1 MLAVLCIASTGLAMR
16 LRFSVPRATSA
27 VRQIHH
33 AQHAQSAE
41 LLILQAELEA
51 ANPRLADLPA
61 MELYLTVDED
71 GIVRTRRSSGGALDG
86 TVHGPFS
93 ADSARLAAKC
103 LRRLRSAEA
112 TRAMLP
118 VALNERAGAVDAPVR
133 LGLSGAAVRAML
145 AGALAAR
152 RRVEALEAVQA
163 WLGLDGPPRL
173 LEAFDVSHFGGEY
186 TVVSSAVLV
195 DGEPAPARHQRWPI
209 QRAPAADDCAAL
221 VEGLRRRFA
230 PAPQV
235 GCGKV
240 GGTGGGELE
249 DDDGAAS
256 TAWSRSPTSRPLP
269 HLILIDGG
277 KGQLHA
283 ARSALATT
291 EARHVPLIA
300 LAKGNETVYG
310 FHTIGAAARNEGG
323 GGDGVES
330 ASLLWLTPENADYE
344 ASVKHAIDHEASAD
358 ATSAVGSAVGSG
370 VGSGMPWRSPAGG
383 AESKPLLLLR
393 RARDE
398 AHATALEGHR
408 ALREAAALESALTAL
423 GGTSG
428 IGATRRAA
436 LFDHFGTYAALCEAD
451 VEALR
456 RVPGIGRRLATSI
469 VAGLQR
475 AKASQGALGTTPS
488 TGRIPLSRPLPP
500 VLRLQTDPRPPPPP
514 PPHSPPPPLLVT
526 QVLRL
531 PTDPRWTTASTTAAA
546 IAASAKRQRRLMA
559 HRLGIRGHQ
568 LDTEEAADEAALR
581 ATLSAALRFLHEI
594 QLTRRPREPA
604 PTTAPSSLDD
614 MVGGLTDAPLLS
626 PLLPPTPAPL
636 LTPSPTASLKSSV
649 PSLSAETLAAF
660 EEVDAGVV
668 EAAREAKREAVESF
682 VGRDDLRAHRPFD
695 LRSIW
700 PPTAEQRGVVER
712 LATSLAA
719 PKVGPRRLVLKGA
732 TGTGKTFAMA
742 QLIATTGRPTLVL
755 APNKVLITAPCT

>member
-16 LRFSVPRATSA
+16 LRVTAPRATSA

-51 ANPRLADLPA
+51 ANPRLADLP
-61 MELYLTVDED
+61 ELYLTVDED
-71 GIVRTRRSSGGALDG
+71 GIVRTRRSSGGDLDG

-112 TRAMLP
+112 TRALLP
-118 VALNERAGAVDAPVR
+118 TALNNERAGAVDAPVR

-235 GCGKV
+235 GFGKV
-240 GGTGGGELE
+240 GDTGTGDGELV

-256 TAWSRSPTSRPLP
+256 TAWSRSPTPRPLP

-310 FHTIGAAARNEGG
+310 FQTMGAAAGDESDGV
-323 GGDGVES
+323 DGVES
-330 ASLLWLTPENADYE
+330 ASLLWLTPKGVDQ
-344 ASVKHAIDHEASAD
+344 EASAD
-358 ATSAVGSAVGSG
+358 AAFAVGAGSG
-370 VGSGMPWRSPAGG
+370 GARGMPWRSPAGG

-398 AHATALEGHR
+398 AHTTALEGHR

-428 IGATRRAA
+428 LGATRRAN
-436 LFDHFGTYAALCEAD
+436 LLNHFGTYAALCEAD

-475 AKASQGALGTTPS
+475 SNASQGALGTTPS

-500 VLRLQTDPRPPPPP
+500 VRSARRPQP
-514 PPHSPPPPLLVT
+514 
-526 QVLRL
+526 
-531 PTDPRWTTASTTAAA
+531 
-546 IAASAKRQRRLMA
+546 
-559 HRLGIRGHQ
+559 
-568 LDTEEAADEAALR
+568 AAD
-581 ATLSAALRFLHEI
+581 
-594 QLTRRPREPA
+594 RPTP
-604 PTTAPSSLDD
+604 P
-614 MVGGLTDAPLLS
+614 S
-626 PLLPPTPAPL
+626 PLLLLPHPPPAAGH
-636 LTPSPTASLKSSV
+636 TG
-649 PSLSAETLAAF
+649 SAAA
-660 EEVDAGVV
+660 D
-668 EAAREAKREAVESF
+668 
-682 VGRDDLRAHRPFD
+682 
-695 LRSIW
+695 
-700 PPTAEQRGVVER
+700 
-712 LATSLAA
+712 
-719 PKVGPRRLVLKGA
+719 
-732 TGTGKTFAMA
+732 
-742 QLIATTGRPTLVL
+742 RPTLDDCL
-755 APNKVLITAPCT
+755 DDRGRHCGECQAAAPVEDASARDPWAPVGRRGGSR

>member
-16 LRFSVPRATSA
+16 LRVTAPRATSA

-51 ANPRLADLPA
+51 ANPRLADLP
-61 MELYLTVDED
+61 ELYLTVDED
-71 GIVRTRRSSGGALDG
+71 GIVRTRRSSGGDLDG

-112 TRAMLP
+112 TRAVLP
-118 VALNERAGAVDAPVR
+118 TALNNERAGAVDAPVR

-235 GCGKV
+235 GFGKV
-240 GGTGGGELE
+240 GDTGTGDGELV

-256 TAWSRSPTSRPLP
+256 TAWSRSPTPRPLP

-310 FHTIGAAARNEGG
+310 FQTMGAAAGDESDGV
-323 GGDGVES
+323 DGVET
-330 ASLLWLTPENADYE
+330 ASLLWLTPKGVDQ
-344 ASVKHAIDHEASAD
+344 EASAD
-358 ATSAVGSAVGSG
+358 AAFAVGAGSG
-370 VGSGMPWRSPAGG
+370 GARGMPWRSPAGG

-398 AHATALEGHR
+398 AHTTALEGHR

-428 IGATRRAA
+428 LGATRRAN
-436 LFDHFGTYAALCEAD
+436 LLNHFGTYAALCEAD

-475 AKASQGALGTTPS
+475 SNASQGALGTTPS

-500 VLRLQTDPRPPPPP
+500 VRSARRPQP
-514 PPHSPPPPLLVT
+514 
-526 QVLRL
+526 
-531 PTDPRWTTASTTAAA
+531 
-546 IAASAKRQRRLMA
+546 
-559 HRLGIRGHQ
+559 
-568 LDTEEAADEAALR
+568 AAD
-581 ATLSAALRFLHEI
+581 
-594 QLTRRPREPA
+594 RPTP
-604 PTTAPSSLDD
+604 P
-614 MVGGLTDAPLLS
+614 S
-626 PLLPPTPAPL
+626 PLLLLPHPPPAAGH
-636 LTPSPTASLKSSV
+636 TG
-649 PSLSAETLAAF
+649 SAAA
-660 EEVDAGVV
+660 D
-668 EAAREAKREAVESF
+668 
-682 VGRDDLRAHRPFD
+682 
-695 LRSIW
+695 
-700 PPTAEQRGVVER
+700 
-712 LATSLAA
+712 
-719 PKVGPRRLVLKGA
+719 
-732 TGTGKTFAMA
+732 
-742 QLIATTGRPTLVL
+742 RPTLDDCL
-755 APNKVLITAPCT
+755 DDRGRHCGECQAAAPVEDASARDPWAPVGRRGGSR

>member
-1 MLAVLCIASTGLAMR
+1 MLAVLCIASTGLAMMR

-51 ANPRLADLPA
+51 ANPRLADLP
-61 MELYLTVDED
+61 ELYLTVDED
-71 GIVRTRRSSGGALDG
+71 GIVRSRRSSGGDLDG

-93 ADSARLAAKC
+93 ADSARLAAIC
-103 LRRLRSAEA
+103 LRRLRSSEA
-112 TRAMLP
+112 TRALLP
-118 VALNERAGAVDAPVR
+118 TALNNERAGAVDAPVR

-235 GCGKV
+235 GFGKV
-240 GGTGGGELE
+240 GDTGTGDGELV

-291 EARHVPLIA
+291 EARHIPLIALAKGNETVYGFRHVPLIA

-310 FHTIGAAARNEGG
+310 FQTMGAAAGDESDGV
-323 GGDGVES
+323 DGVES
-330 ASLLWLTPENADYE
+330 ASLLWLTPKGVDQ
-344 ASVKHAIDHEASAD
+344 EASAD
-358 ATSAVGSAVGSG
+358 AAFAVGAGSG
-370 VGSGMPWRSPAGG
+370 GARGMPWRSPAGG

-398 AHATALEGHR
+398 AHTTALEGHR

-428 IGATRRAA
+428 LGATRRAN
-436 LFDHFGTYAALCEAD
+436 LLNHFGTYAALCEAD

-475 AKASQGALGTTPS
+475 SNASQGALGTTPS

-500 VLRLQTDPRPPPPP
+500 VRSARRPQP
-514 PPHSPPPPLLVT
+514 
-526 QVLRL
+526 
-531 PTDPRWTTASTTAAA
+531 
-546 IAASAKRQRRLMA
+546 
-559 HRLGIRGHQ
+559 
-568 LDTEEAADEAALR
+568 AAD
-581 ATLSAALRFLHEI
+581 
-594 QLTRRPREPA
+594 RPTP
-604 PTTAPSSLDD
+604 P
-614 MVGGLTDAPLLS
+614 S
-626 PLLPPTPAPL
+626 PLLLLPHPPPAAGH
-636 LTPSPTASLKSSV
+636 TG
-649 PSLSAETLAAF
+649 SAAA
-660 EEVDAGVV
+660 D
-668 EAAREAKREAVESF
+668 
-682 VGRDDLRAHRPFD
+682 
-695 LRSIW
+695 
-700 PPTAEQRGVVER
+700 
-712 LATSLAA
+712 
-719 PKVGPRRLVLKGA
+719 
-732 TGTGKTFAMA
+732 
-742 QLIATTGRPTLVL
+742 RPTLDDCL
-755 APNKVLITAPCT
+755 DDRGRHCGECQAAAPVEDASARDPWAPVGRRGGSR

>member
-51 ANPRLADLPA
+51 ANPRLADLP
-61 MELYLTVDED
+61 ELYLTVDED
-71 GIVRTRRSSGGALDG
+71 GIVRTRRSSGGDLDG

-112 TRAMLP
+112 TRAVLP
-118 VALNERAGAVDAPVR
+118 TALNNERAGAVDAPVR
-133 LGLSGAAVRAML
+133 LGLGGAAVRAML

-235 GCGKV
+235 GFGKV
-240 GGTGGGELE
+240 GDTGTGDGELV

-310 FHTIGAAARNEGG
+310 FQTIGAAAGDESDGV
-323 GGDGVES
+323 DGVES
-330 ASLLWLTPENADYE
+330 ASLLWLTPKGVDQ
-344 ASVKHAIDHEASAD
+344 EASAD
-358 ATSAVGSAVGSG
+358 AAFAVGAGSG
-370 VGSGMPWRSPAGG
+370 GARGMPWRSPAGG

-398 AHATALEGHR
+398 AHTTALEGHR

-428 IGATRRAA
+428 LGATRRAN
-436 LFDHFGTYAALCEAD
+436 LLNHFGTYAALCEAD

-475 AKASQGALGTTPS
+475 ANASQGALGTPS

-500 VLRLQTDPRPPPPP
+500 VRSARRPQP
-514 PPHSPPPPLLVT
+514 
-526 QVLRL
+526 
-531 PTDPRWTTASTTAAA
+531 
-546 IAASAKRQRRLMA
+546 
-559 HRLGIRGHQ
+559 
-568 LDTEEAADEAALR
+568 AAD
-581 ATLSAALRFLHEI
+581 
-594 QLTRRPREPA
+594 RPTP
-604 PTTAPSSLDD
+604 P
-614 MVGGLTDAPLLS
+614 S
-626 PLLPPTPAPL
+626 PLLLLPHPPPAAGH
-636 LTPSPTASLKSSV
+636 TG
-649 PSLSAETLAAF
+649 SAAA
-660 EEVDAGVV
+660 D
-668 EAAREAKREAVESF
+668 
-682 VGRDDLRAHRPFD
+682 
-695 LRSIW
+695 
-700 PPTAEQRGVVER
+700 
-712 LATSLAA
+712 
-719 PKVGPRRLVLKGA
+719 
-732 TGTGKTFAMA
+732 
-742 QLIATTGRPTLVL
+742 RPTLDDCL
-755 APNKVLITAPCT
+755 DDRGRHCGECQAAAPVEDASARDPWAPVGRRGGSR

>member
-1 MLAVLCIASTGLAMR
+1 MLAVLCIASTGLAMMR

-51 ANPRLADLPA
+51 ANPRLADLP
-61 MELYLTVDED
+61 ELYLTVDED
-71 GIVRTRRSSGGALDG
+71 GIVRSRRSSGGDLDG

-112 TRAMLP
+112 TRAVLP
-118 VALNERAGAVDAPVR
+118 TALNNERAGAVDAPVR

-235 GCGKV
+235 GFGKV
-240 GGTGGGELE
+240 GDTGTGDGELV

-277 KGQLHA
+277 TGQLHA

-310 FHTIGAAARNEGG
+310 FQTMGAAAGDESDGV
-323 GGDGVES
+323 DGVES
-330 ASLLWLTPENADYE
+330 ASLLWLTPKGVDQ
-344 ASVKHAIDHEASAD
+344 EASAD
-358 ATSAVGSAVGSG
+358 AAFAVGAGSG
-370 VGSGMPWRSPAGG
+370 GARGMPWRSPAGG

-398 AHATALEGHR
+398 AHTTALEGHR

-428 IGATRRAA
+428 LGATRRAN
-436 LFDHFGTYAALCEAD
+436 LLNHFGTYAALCEAD

-475 AKASQGALGTTPS
+475 SNASQGALGTTPS

-500 VLRLQTDPRPPPPP
+500 VRSARRPQP
-514 PPHSPPPPLLVT
+514 
-526 QVLRL
+526 
-531 PTDPRWTTASTTAAA
+531 
-546 IAASAKRQRRLMA
+546 
-559 HRLGIRGHQ
+559 
-568 LDTEEAADEAALR
+568 AAD
-581 ATLSAALRFLHEI
+581 
-594 QLTRRPREPA
+594 RPTP
-604 PTTAPSSLDD
+604 P
-614 MVGGLTDAPLLS
+614 S
-626 PLLPPTPAPL
+626 PLLLLPHPPPAAGH
-636 LTPSPTASLKSSV
+636 TG
-649 PSLSAETLAAF
+649 SAAA
-660 EEVDAGVV
+660 D
-668 EAAREAKREAVESF
+668 
-682 VGRDDLRAHRPFD
+682 
-695 LRSIW
+695 
-700 PPTAEQRGVVER
+700 
-712 LATSLAA
+712 
-719 PKVGPRRLVLKGA
+719 
-732 TGTGKTFAMA
+732 
-742 QLIATTGRPTLVL
+742 RPTLDDCL
-755 APNKVLITAPCT
+755 DDRGRHCGECQAAAPVEDASARDPWAPVGRRGGSR

>member
-1 MLAVLCIASTGLAMR
+1 MLAVLCIASTGLAMMR

-51 ANPRLADLPA
+51 ANPRLADLP
-61 MELYLTVDED
+61 ELYLTVDED
-71 GIVRTRRSSGGALDG
+71 GIVRSRRSSGGDLDG

-112 TRAMLP
+112 TRALLP
-118 VALNERAGAVDAPVR
+118 TALNNERAGAVDAPVR

-235 GCGKV
+235 GFGKV
-240 GGTGGGELE
+240 GDTGTGDGELV

-256 TAWSRSPTSRPLP
+256 TAWSRSPTPRPLP

-310 FHTIGAAARNEGG
+310 FQTMGAAAGDESDGV
-323 GGDGVES
+323 DGVES
-330 ASLLWLTPENADYE
+330 ASLLWLTPKGVDQ
-344 ASVKHAIDHEASAD
+344 EASAD
-358 ATSAVGSAVGSG
+358 AAFAVGAGSG
-370 VGSGMPWRSPAGG
+370 GARGMPWRSPAGG

-398 AHATALEGHR
+398 AHTTALEGHR

-428 IGATRRAA
+428 LGATRRAN
-436 LFDHFGTYAALCEAD
+436 LLNHFGTYAALCEAD

-475 AKASQGALGTTPS
+475 ANASQGALGTTSS

-500 VLRLQTDPRPPPPP
+500 VR
-514 PPHSPPPPLLVT
+514 
-526 QVLRL
+526 
-531 PTDPRWTTASTTAAA
+531 
-546 IAASAKRQRRLMA
+546 SA
-559 HRLGIRGHQ
+559 
-568 LDTEEAADEAALR
+568 
-581 ATLSAALRFLHEI
+581 
-594 QLTRRPREPA
+594 RRPQPA
-604 PTTAPSSLDD
+604 VDRPTP
-614 MVGGLTDAPLLS
+614 PS
-626 PLLPPTPAPL
+626 PLLLLPHPPPAAGH
-636 LTPSPTASLKSSV
+636 TG
-649 PSLSAETLAAF
+649 SAAA
-660 EEVDAGVV
+660 D
-668 EAAREAKREAVESF
+668 
-682 VGRDDLRAHRPFD
+682 
-695 LRSIW
+695 
-700 PPTAEQRGVVER
+700 
-712 LATSLAA
+712 
-719 PKVGPRRLVLKGA
+719 
-732 TGTGKTFAMA
+732 
-742 QLIATTGRPTLVL
+742 RPTLDDCL
-755 APNKVLITAPCT
+755 DDRGRHCGECQAAAPVEDASARDPWAPVGRRGGSR

>member
-1 MLAVLCIASTGLAMR
+1 MLAVLCIASTGLAMMR

-51 ANPRLADLPA
+51 ANPRLADLP
-61 MELYLTVDED
+61 ELYLTVDED
-71 GIVRTRRSSGGALDG
+71 GIVRSRRSSGGDLDG

-112 TRAMLP
+112 TRALLP
-118 VALNERAGAVDAPVR
+118 TALNNERAGAVDAPVR

-235 GCGKV
+235 GFGKV
-240 GGTGGGELE
+240 GDTGTGDGELV

-310 FHTIGAAARNEGG
+310 FQTMGAAAGDESDGV
-323 GGDGVES
+323 DGVES
-330 ASLLWLTPENADYE
+330 ASLLWLTPKGVDQ
-344 ASVKHAIDHEASAD
+344 EASAD
-358 ATSAVGSAVGSG
+358 AAFAVGAGSG
-370 VGSGMPWRSPAGG
+370 GARGMPWRSPAGG

-398 AHATALEGHR
+398 AHTTALEGHR

-428 IGATRRAA
+428 LGATRRAN
-436 LFDHFGTYAALCEAD
+436 LLNHFGTYAALCEAD

-475 AKASQGALGTTPS
+475 ANASQGALGTTPS

-500 VLRLQTDPRPPPPP
+500 VRSARRPQP
-514 PPHSPPPPLLVT
+514 
-526 QVLRL
+526 
-531 PTDPRWTTASTTAAA
+531 
-546 IAASAKRQRRLMA
+546 
-559 HRLGIRGHQ
+559 
-568 LDTEEAADEAALR
+568 AAD
-581 ATLSAALRFLHEI
+581 
-594 QLTRRPREPA
+594 RPTP
-604 PTTAPSSLDD
+604 P
-614 MVGGLTDAPLLS
+614 S
-626 PLLPPTPAPL
+626 PLLLLPHPPPAAGH
-636 LTPSPTASLKSSV
+636 TG
-649 PSLSAETLAAF
+649 SAAA
-660 EEVDAGVV
+660 D
-668 EAAREAKREAVESF
+668 
-682 VGRDDLRAHRPFD
+682 
-695 LRSIW
+695 
-700 PPTAEQRGVVER
+700 
-712 LATSLAA
+712 
-719 PKVGPRRLVLKGA
+719 
-732 TGTGKTFAMA
+732 
-742 QLIATTGRPTLVL
+742 RPTLDDCL
-755 APNKVLITAPCT
+755 DDRGRHCGECQAAAPVEDASARDPWAPVRRRGGSR

>member
-1 MLAVLCIASTGLAMR
+1 MLAVLCIASTGLAMMR

-51 ANPRLADLPA
+51 ANPRLADLP
-61 MELYLTVDED
+61 ELYLTVDED
-71 GIVRTRRSSGGALDG
+71 GIVRTRRSSGGDLDG

-112 TRAMLP
+112 TRALLP
-118 VALNERAGAVDAPVR
+118 TALNNERAGAVDAPVR
-133 LGLSGAAVRAML
+133 LGLGGAAVRAML

-235 GCGKV
+235 GFGKV
-240 GGTGGGELE
+240 GDTGTGDGELV

-256 TAWSRSPTSRPLP
+256 TAWSRSPTPRPLP

-310 FHTIGAAARNEGG
+310 FQTMGAAAGDESDGV
-323 GGDGVES
+323 DGVET
-330 ASLLWLTPENADYE
+330 ASLLWLTPKGVDQ
-344 ASVKHAIDHEASAD
+344 EASAD
-358 ATSAVGSAVGSG
+358 AAFAVGAGSAGAR
-370 VGSGMPWRSPAGG
+370 GMPWRSPAGG

-398 AHATALEGHR
+398 AHTTALEGHR
-408 ALREAAALESALTAL
+408 ALREAAALETALTAL

-428 IGATRRAA
+428 LGATRRAN
-436 LFDHFGTYAALCEAD
+436 LFNHFGTYAALCEAD

-475 AKASQGALGTTPS
+475 ANASQGALGTTPS

-500 VLRLQTDPRPPPPP
+500 VRSARRPQP
-514 PPHSPPPPLLVT
+514 
-526 QVLRL
+526 
-531 PTDPRWTTASTTAAA
+531 
-546 IAASAKRQRRLMA
+546 
-559 HRLGIRGHQ
+559 
-568 LDTEEAADEAALR
+568 AAD
-581 ATLSAALRFLHEI
+581 
-594 QLTRRPREPA
+594 RPTP
-604 PTTAPSSLDD
+604 P
-614 MVGGLTDAPLLS
+614 S
-626 PLLPPTPAPL
+626 PLLLLPHPPPAAGH
-636 LTPSPTASLKSSV
+636 TG
-649 PSLSAETLAAF
+649 SAAA
-660 EEVDAGVV
+660 D
-668 EAAREAKREAVESF
+668 
-682 VGRDDLRAHRPFD
+682 
-695 LRSIW
+695 
-700 PPTAEQRGVVER
+700 
-712 LATSLAA
+712 
-719 PKVGPRRLVLKGA
+719 
-732 TGTGKTFAMA
+732 
-742 QLIATTGRPTLVL
+742 RPTLDDCL
-755 APNKVLITAPCT
+755 DDRGRHCGECQAAAPVDNASARDPWAPVRRRGGSR

>member
-1 MLAVLCIASTGLAMR
+1 MLAVLCIASTGLAMMR

-51 ANPRLADLPA
+51 ANPRLADLP
-61 MELYLTVDED
+61 ELYLTVDED
-71 GIVRTRRSSGGALDG
+71 GIVRTRRSSGGDLDG

-112 TRAMLP
+112 TRAVLP
-118 VALNERAGAVDAPVR
+118 TALNNERAGAVDAPVR

-235 GCGKV
+235 GFGKV
-240 GGTGGGELE
+240 GDTGTGDGELV

-310 FHTIGAAARNEGG
+310 FQTMGAAAGDESDGV
-323 GGDGVES
+323 DGVES
-330 ASLLWLTPENADYE
+330 ASLLWLTPKGVDQ
-344 ASVKHAIDHEASAD
+344 EASAD
-358 ATSAVGSAVGSG
+358 AAFAVGAGSG
-370 VGSGMPWRSPAGG
+370 GARGMPWRSPAGG

-398 AHATALEGHR
+398 AHTTALEGHR

-428 IGATRRAA
+428 LGATRRAN
-436 LFDHFGTYAALCEAD
+436 LLNHFGTYAALCEAD

-475 AKASQGALGTTPS
+475 SNASQGALGTTPS

-500 VLRLQTDPRPPPPP
+500 VRSARRPQP
-514 PPHSPPPPLLVT
+514 
-526 QVLRL
+526 
-531 PTDPRWTTASTTAAA
+531 
-546 IAASAKRQRRLMA
+546 
-559 HRLGIRGHQ
+559 
-568 LDTEEAADEAALR
+568 AAD
-581 ATLSAALRFLHEI
+581 
-594 QLTRRPREPA
+594 RPTP
-604 PTTAPSSLDD
+604 P
-614 MVGGLTDAPLLS
+614 S
-626 PLLPPTPAPL
+626 PLLLLPHPPPAAGH
-636 LTPSPTASLKSSV
+636 TG
-649 PSLSAETLAAF
+649 SAAA
-660 EEVDAGVV
+660 D
-668 EAAREAKREAVESF
+668 
-682 VGRDDLRAHRPFD
+682 
-695 LRSIW
+695 
-700 PPTAEQRGVVER
+700 
-712 LATSLAA
+712 
-719 PKVGPRRLVLKGA
+719 
-732 TGTGKTFAMA
+732 
-742 QLIATTGRPTLVL
+742 RPTLDDCL
-755 APNKVLITAPCT
+755 DDRGRHCGECQAAAPVEDASARDPWAPVGRRGGSR